1 MSTTSARASTGRS
14 AARSLSDPAYG
25 AYRMLH
31 AGFVVLPLLMG
42 LDKFANLL
50 TDWPAYLAPWIGELS
65 PFSAQTTMFV
75 VGAIEIVAGLAVAV
89 RPRYAA
95 YVVALWLAGIIV
107 NLLTYS
113 GFYDVALR
121 DFGLLIAALALARLA
136 AVYDRPDRR
145 ADSGA
150 DTVSAR

>member
-1 MSTTSARASTGRS
+1 MSTTSARAATDSSG
-14 AARSLSDPAYG
+14 ARSLRDPAYG

-31 AGFVVLPLLMG
+31 VGFVVLPVLMG
-42 LDKFANLL
+42 LDKFTNLL
-50 TDWPAYLAPWIGELS
+50 TDWPGYLAPWIVELS
-65 PFSAQTTMFV
+65 PFSAQTAMYV
-75 VGAIEIVAGLAVAV
+75 VGVVEIVAGLAVAV
-89 RPRYAA
+89 KPRYAA

-136 AVYDRPDRR
+136 AVYKDRH
-145 ADSGA
+145 ADA
-150 DTVSAR
+150 DTEPVR